1 MGRFYVLGYE
11 IAAFGLLL
19 GLHWYFST
27 LAHRK
32 LLETALDTV
41 SERISELDMS
51 LGEAIE
57 LVQNNVGEGQNP
69 LVGVLS
75 QVLMNNLTPEPI
87 KAKVLQGEDGKF
99 VSKKEQ

>member
-1 MGRFYVLGYE
+1 VLGYE

-19 GLHWYFST
+19 GFHWYFST

-32 LLETALDTV
+32 LLETALNTV
-41 SERISELDMS
+41 SERIAELDMS

-69 LVGVLS
+69 LVGMLS
-75 QVLMNNLTPEPI
+75 QVLMNNLTPDPI
-87 KAKVLQGEDGKF
+87 KAKVIQGDDGKF
-99 VSKKEQ
+99 LSKKEQ

>member
-1 MGRFYVLGYE
+1 MLGYE

-19 GLHWYFST
+19 GFHWYLST

-32 LLETALDTV
+32 LLQSALNEVT
-41 SERISELDMS
+41 ERIQDLDMT

-57 LVQNNVGEGQNP
+57 MVLSKTTEGQNP

-75 QVLMNNLTPEPI
+75 QVLMQNLQPEPI
-87 KAKVLQGEDGKF
+87 EAKVLQGEDGKF
-99 VSKKEQ
+99 LKKE

>member
-1 MGRFYVLGYE
+1 MLGYE

-19 GLHWYFST
+19 GFHWYLST

-32 LLETALDTV
+32 LLQSALNEVT
-41 SERISELDMS
+41 ERIQDLDMT

-57 LVQNNVGEGQNP
+57 MVLSKTTEGQNP

-75 QVLMNNLTPEPI
+75 QVLMQNLQPEPI

-99 VSKKEQ
+99 LKKE

>member
-1 MGRFYVLGYE
+1 
-11 IAAFGLLL
+11 
-19 GLHWYFST
+19 
-27 LAHRK
+27 
-32 LLETALDTV
+32 
-41 SERISELDMS
+41 MS

-75 QVLMNNLTPEPI
+75 QVLMNNLAPEPI

>member
-1 MGRFYVLGYE
+1 MLGYE

-32 LLETALDTV
+32 LLQSALNEVT
-41 SERISELDMS
+41 ERIQDLDMT

-57 LVQNNVGEGQNP
+57 MVLSKTTEGQNP

-75 QVLMNNLTPEPI
+75 QVLMQNLQPEPI

-99 VSKKEQ
+99 LKKE

>member
-1 MGRFYVLGYE
+1 MLGYE

-19 GLHWYFST
+19 GFHWYFSI

-32 LLETALDTV
+32 LLENALDTV

-57 LVQNNVGEGQNP
+57 LVQNNVGDGQNP

-75 QVLMNNLTPEPI
+75 QLLMNNLAPEPI

-99 VSKKEQ
+99 VKKE